1 MKDIITLVEKK
12 YGEKYA
18 PFILGYLNYLQDRDL
33 GYEFF
38 NDSDKVYE
46 FNLKNLPEKILP
58 VINNTYNES
67 IKCLIIDNYL
77 LCFSND
83 INKALFDSV
92 EKYINDANTNIDFI
106 LKDMFDIYTS
116 YTDIFFYD
124 KIYLNQK
131 KDIYS
136 FESETYD
143 YSNDDYGI
151 LIFKKSNLL
160 DDCGFGITIK

>member
-1 MKDIITLVEKK
+1 MKDIITLIEKK

-18 PFILGYLNYLQDRDL
+18 PFVLGYLSYLQDRDL
-33 GYEFF
+33 EYEFF
-38 NDSDKVYE
+38 NNSDKLHE

-67 IKCLIIDNYL
+67 IKCVIIDNYL

-83 INKALFDSV
+83 VNTALLDTV
-92 EKYINDANTNIDFI
+92 EKYINNANPHINFI
-106 LKDMFDIYTS
+106 LKDMFDLYTA

-124 KIYLNQK
+124 KIHLNQK

-136 FESETYD
+136 KNEFYSFESETYNYLENN
-143 YSNDDYGI
+143 YSM
-151 LIFKKSNLL
+151 LIFKLCKNE
-160 DDCGFGITIK
+160 

>member
-1 MKDIITLVEKK
+1 MKAIINLIEKK

-18 PFILGYLNYLQDRDL
+18 PFVLSYLRYLQDRDL
-33 GYEFF
+33 EYEFF
-38 NDSDKVYE
+38 NNFDKLHE

-67 IKCLIIDNYL
+67 IKCVIIDNYL

-83 INKALFDSV
+83 INTALFDTV
-92 EKYINDANTNIDFI
+92 EKYINNANPYIDFI
-106 LKDMFDIYTS
+106 LKDMFDLYTS

-124 KIYLNQK
+124 KIHLNQK
-131 KDIYS
+131 KDIYSKNEFYS

-143 YSNDDYGI
+143 YLNDDYSI
-151 LIFKKSNLL
+151 LIFKKNE
-160 DDCGFGITIK
+160 